1 MNEFQVSI
9 IAAASALLGALI
21 PTIFNYIN
29 NVRQNN
35 FELKKSLLEKQK
47 EVYWELMEALQEIIN
62 TTNDEEFK
70 KLQKSVLK
78 ISIYGDNSSSVS
90 LNRYFQ
96 ELIRFSRGQRIP
108 LSQEEH
114 RLFQKE
120 ILNGMR
126 QHLGLKPFE
135 SFEIIGFHP
144 DKK

>member
-29 NVRQNN
+29 NVRQNR

-62 TTNDEEFK
+62 NTADEEFK
-70 KLQKSVLK
+70 RLQKSVLK
-78 ISIYGDNSSSVS
+78 ISIYGDNISSVTI
-90 LNRYFQ
+90 NKYYR
-96 ELIRFSRGQRIP
+96 ELIKFSKRQRDI
-108 LSQEEH
+108 LTKEEH
-114 RLFQKE
+114 NTFQKE

-126 QHLGLKPFE
+126 QYLGLEPVEF
-135 SFEIIGFHP
+135 FEIVGFSP

>member
-29 NVRQNN
+29 NVRQNR

-62 TTNDEEFK
+62 NTADDEFK
-70 KLQKSVLK
+70 RLQKSVLK
-78 ISIYGDNSSSVS
+78 ISIYGDNNSSIS

-96 ELIRFSRGQRIP
+96 ELIKFSLGQRIP

-114 RLFQKE
+114 SLFQKE

-126 QHLGLKPFE
+126 HQLGLEPFS
-135 SFEIIGFHP
+135 SFEIVGFNP
-144 DKK
+144 KK